1 MVTITTRYVRVVMM
15 SSLLL
20 MAGWILIT
28 TSQATLAQGIKTYT
42 SEHFTIRYPSNWEIS
57 PKNSPFPYYGTST
70 VISFRPISD
79 SENLIDHPSL
89 SVTLTDV

>member
-15 SSLLL
+15 SSMLL
-20 MAGWILIT
+20 MVGWTLIT

-57 PKNSPFPYYGTST
+57 NIVCNCPDIRIMTSL
-70 VISFRPISD
+70 F
-79 SENLIDHPSL
+79 LIEIFL
-89 SVTLTDV
+89 FE